1 MSNLTG
7 DSTAAS
13 SRRGRGRVSGVPSQC
28 WCGVAVVEKI
38 SKSDFN
44 PYRRYYRCSY
54 AASHKL
60 ENDNHVFKWVD
71 EAFLNE
77 IDKLGAQLKKIE
89 QTMEKIDQG
98 REEFEKMMFESV
110 QMKLEKEIFE
120 RVEDALLESKAN
132 MKKMI
137 IGGVIGCMLMI
148 GLVKL
153 VG

>member
-13 SRRGRGRVSGVPSQC
+13 SRRGRGRVMGVPSQC
-28 WCGVAVVEKI
+28 WCGVAIVERI
-38 SKSDFN
+38 SKSEFN

-54 AASHKL
+54 AVTHKL
-60 ENDNHVFKWVD
+60 ENDNHIFKWVD

-77 IDKLGAQLKKIE
+77 IDKLGAQIRKLE
-89 QTMEKIDQG
+89 QAVEEIGQS
-98 REEFEKMMFESV
+98 REELEKVMFESL

-120 RVEDALLESKAN
+120 RVEDALLESKATV
-132 MKKMI
+132 KKLM
-137 IGGVIGCMLMI
+137 IGGVVGCMLMI

-153 VG
+153 LG

>member
-1 MSNLTG
+1 M
-7 DSTAAS
+7 
-13 SRRGRGRVSGVPSQC
+13 
-28 WCGVAVVEKI
+28 
-38 SKSDFN
+38 
-44 PYRRYYRCSY
+44 
-54 AASHKL
+54 
-60 ENDNHVFKWVD
+60 D

>member
-1 MSNLTG
+1 M
-7 DSTAAS
+7 
-13 SRRGRGRVSGVPSQC
+13 
-28 WCGVAVVEKI
+28 
-38 SKSDFN
+38 
-44 PYRRYYRCSY
+44 
-54 AASHKL
+54 
-60 ENDNHVFKWVD
+60 D

-77 IDKLGAQLKKIE
+77 IDKLGAQIRKIE
-89 QTMEKIDQG
+89 QTKENIDQG
-98 REEFEKMMFESV
+98 REELEKMMFESV

-153 VG
+153 LV